1 MGTSSSTFQFNFSQ
15 YQYLQEILDPRFG
28 EVKLYQ
34 KNETGELICVI
45 EKIQTQPPKP
55 FKKLEHPNLLKVHY
69 YSASTFKEVCST
81 FTKLYIVYEYIN
93 NDLKTIISNRY
104 KKQQYFTES
113 QLWAIAYQI
122 LDVLNYLKRN
132 AIFPMEMRNLYISNQ
147 GYLKFNSIFD
157 NHMTSFQ
164 QVLSQFSEDFHISPE
179 ELSLFKNQ
187 SNFNN
192 LNPEQCQIFQSGLTI
207 LWAASLND
215 PSTLFN
221 KIELRLNEQDLYLR
235 ISDLQYTDNFK
246 TFLIKMLQIN
256 PSERGTLDYLLHFT
270 QKFEKN
276 DDLLKIHKLDPIPNN
291 HDIVPNNQD
300 LIPNNHENDE
310 YEYQSQSSQNQSN
323 RKQKPNLQS
332 NKILQFQKQ
341 ISLIG
346 SITLKSENQE
356 INKNNQIFTNK
367 LFQYDNQQDNNN
379 FYQQQKSKSFLQFK
393 TPDSSP
399 IQTSRKPPSISAS
412 KNQLNSTSKPKI
424 PNQYQLNKEKICDT
438 SYFSQQSLLSNNKS
452 QRSLLENR
460 IEEALMKSK
469 LALAKFD
476 QTIKQNNYYKH

>member
-55 FKKLEHPNLLKVHY
+55 FKKLEHSNLLKVHY

-93 NDLKTIISNRY
+93 NDLKTIITNRY
-104 KKQQYFTES
+104 KKQQYFTQS
-113 QLWAIAYQI
+113 QLWSLTYQI

-147 GYLKFNSIFD
+147 GFIKFNSLFD

-164 QVLSQFSEDFHISPE
+164 QLFSQFTEDFHISPE
-179 ELSLFKNQ
+179 ELQLFKNQ

-221 KIELRLNEQDLYLR
+221 KIEWKLNEQDLYLR
-235 ISDLQYTDNFK
+235 ISELQYTDNFK

-256 PSERGTLDYLLHFT
+256 PSERGTLDSLLNFT
-270 QKFEKN
+270 SKFEKN
-276 DDLLKIHKLDPIPNN
+276 DDLLKICKHDLIPNN
-291 HDIVPNNQD
+291 HDIVH
-300 LIPNNHENDE
+300 NNHDENEE

-323 RKQKPNLQS
+323 RKQKPILYS

-356 INKNNQIFTNK
+356 INRNNQMFTNK
-367 LFQYDNQQDNNN
+367 LLQQDNQQDNN

-399 IQTSRKPPSISAS
+399 IQTFRKPPSISAS

-424 PNQYQLNKEKICDT
+424 STQYQLNKEKICDT

-476 QTIKQNNYYKH
+476 QTIKYNNYYKN